1 MARVIPPLTG
11 ASPTITPAMLTATN
25 VPETAPAAYAG
36 GTTYALGDTVSV
48 SAAGNAF
55 DVYESLQAG
64 NTGHTPASSPTWW
77 RLLGRT
83 YGVYS
88 GATAYV
94 TGDRVIETANH
105 LEYLALA
112 NSTGVPLTGAP
123 ASESTWQLQGP
134 TNRWRAFDL
143 IRNTGATGPSPM
155 SFTITPGE
163 RVDAVGL
170 AGIVADDFT
179 ITVKVGGVTKWT
191 YTESLSTRVVLNWFD
206 YFYAPFTFRSVSA
219 VFDIPKYSGAEV
231 TITFTRAGGD
241 ITVGSLWVGN
251 AVDIGELEVEPN
263 LGRRN
268 FSRFDEADDGTLTL
282 IQKRTKPEQSWVLYA
297 PKTQLPRI
305 SPLIELLNAVP
316 GMWVGLDD
324 PTDEYFEPT
333 IVVGVYT
340 RFDITPSHPDVRIDL
355 TVLEA

>member
-64 NTGHTPASSPTWW
+64 NTGNTPASSPLWW

-94 TGDRVIETANH
+94 TGDRVIETTNH

-112 NSTGVPLTGAP
+112 NSTGVALTD
-123 ASESTWQLQGP
+123 ETKWQLQGP
-134 TNRWRAFDL
+134 TNRWRAFDM

-155 SFTITPGE
+155 VFTITPGQ
-163 RVDAVGL
+163 RIDAMAL
-170 AGIVADDFT
+170 AGIVADGFT
-179 ITVKVGGVTKWT
+179 ISLKVASVEVWT
-191 YTESLSTRVVLNWFD
+191 YSESLSSRNTLLWSD
-206 YFYAPFTFRSVSA
+206 YFLGDFIYRTVSA
-219 VFDIPKYSGAEV
+219 VFDIPKYSGAELTV
-231 TITFTRAGGD
+231 TFTRSSGD
-241 ITVGSLWVGN
+241 VTVGALWIGS

-268 FSRFDEADDGTLTL
+268 FSRFDEGDDGTLTL
-282 IQKRTKPEQSWVLYA
+282 IQKRTKPEQSWVLYT
-297 PKTQLPRI
+297 PKSRLPKI
-305 SPLIELLNAVP
+305 TPLIELLNAVP